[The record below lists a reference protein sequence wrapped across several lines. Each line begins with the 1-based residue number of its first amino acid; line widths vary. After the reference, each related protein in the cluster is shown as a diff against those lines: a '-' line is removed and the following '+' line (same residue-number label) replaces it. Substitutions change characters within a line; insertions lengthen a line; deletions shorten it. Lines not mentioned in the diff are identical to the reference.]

1 MVCNVT
7 DLFIVILAL
16 LHPLVPELCH
26 VGVVTAVDSLV
37 NTFQKLFSFKGL
49 DCGFVGDTLEPGL
62 RVVNSFGEID
72 ARTRMI
78 GTGF

>member
-16 LHPLVPELCH
+16 LHPLVPELCD

-37 NTFQKLFSFKGL
+37 NTFKKLFSLKGL
-49 DCGFVGDTLEPGL
+49 DCSFVGDTLEPGL
-62 RVVNSFGEID
+62 RVVNSFREID

-78 GTGF
+78 GTGV